1 MGDKDDVKQNTE
13 IKDTDLLSVRHLAK
27 QSTFDL
33 VFLSLT
39 YKSSFPARY
48 TVTLSWNGSP
58 YTQLLFQCVLQFK
71 TLCIFEALIP
81 FKIGGH

>member
-48 TVTLSWNGSP
+48 TVTLSHNWIGMVAHTLSCFFSVFYN
-58 YTQLLFQCVLQFK
+58 LRHCVYLK
-71 TLCIFEALIP
+71 HL
-81 FKIGGH
+81 